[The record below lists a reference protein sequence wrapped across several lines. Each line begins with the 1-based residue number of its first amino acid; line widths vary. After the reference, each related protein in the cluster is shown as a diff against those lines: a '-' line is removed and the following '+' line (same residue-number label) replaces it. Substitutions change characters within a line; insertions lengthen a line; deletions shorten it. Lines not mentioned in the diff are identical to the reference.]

1 MTDRAILLDALLA
14 DLGRVGDLP
23 IEQVPALLAEV
34 AAALVALAAR
44 LSAAPPKVAKPAGT
58 SRERAKWL
66 TPDEAAVLLRTTR
79 KWVYR
84 HQEKLEAQR
93 LSPKCLRI
101 PLRAVERMLGTN
113 KD

>member
-1 MTDRAILLDALLA
+1 M
-14 DLGRVGDLP
+14 
-23 IEQVPALLAEV
+23 LAEG
-34 AAALVALAAR
+34 AAVLAALAAR
-44 LSAAPPKVAKPAGT
+44 LSAAPPRVSKPADT

-66 TPDEAAVLLRTTR
+66 TPDEAAVRLRTTR

-113 KD
+113 ED

>member
-1 MTDRAILLDALLA
+1 MAQMTPDRMLISGAVPANRQPHLVPSLAELLA
-14 DLGRVGDLP
+14 DPGRAGDLP
-23 IEQVPALLAEV
+23 PEQVPALLAEV

-44 LSAAPPKVAKPAGT
+44 MSAAPPT
-58 SRERAKWL
+58 N
-66 TPDEAAVLLRTTR
+66 R

-113 KD
+113 ED